1 MSSATQGLAAWL
13 SSWRAPSFVCPLDD
27 ARSCDKHVV
36 LGGGCIPLR
45 FILGAQKAGTST
57 VFEATALHGCGPS
70 FGLIPHKESHLLGVD
85 CIHDQNLSQNGT
97 VRWHEATARLRRGE
111 CTART
116 LNAASP
122 APTVRA
128 ARREY
133 MAAFQ
138 QRTCISRCFIDAT
151 PAYLRDPRQALTLRT
166 MLTSTEAQLVRFL
179 VLLREPISRDLSL
192 YHMGGATTDRRTDLH
207 GKVLESYGAYA
218 TRHLDAF
225 CTCAGIEA
233 CPVQTATGEWRA
245 SPRAAHSLA
254 NAVAVYY
261 KCMAHVPAYGLYAP
275 QLAAW
280 QEQWPHTSGQIL
292 VLSYEQVVANASAVL
307 PRIQAFFGVPTGKV
321 RLVPVNT
328 HVSSS
333 SSRQMEMECTVRARL
348 TAFYAPWNELLL
360 SEVVPWLPPFPAPE
374 TSLPCVDW
382 QLTTNATHHPVA

>member
-1 MSSATQGLAAWL
+1 MKSVPAQNFMSSATQGLAAWL

-36 LGGGCIPLR
+36 LGGGCIPMR

-116 LNAASP
+116 LNASP

-151 PAYLRDPRQALTLRT
+151 PAYLRDPRQ
-166 MLTSTEAQLVRFL
+166 
-179 VLLREPISRDLSL
+179 P
-192 YHMGGATTDRRTDLH
+192 
-207 GKVLESYGAYA
+207 
-218 TRHLDAF
+218 
-225 CTCAGIEA
+225 
-233 CPVQTATGEWRA
+233 
-245 SPRAAHSLA
+245 
-254 NAVAVYY
+254 
-261 KCMAHVPAYGLYAP
+261 
-275 QLAAW
+275 
-280 QEQWPHTSGQIL
+280 
-292 VLSYEQVVANASAVL
+292 
-307 PRIQAFFGVPTGKV
+307 
-321 RLVPVNT
+321 
-328 HVSSS
+328 
-333 SSRQMEMECTVRARL
+333 
-348 TAFYAPWNELLL
+348 
-360 SEVVPWLPPFPAPE
+360 
-374 TSLPCVDW
+374 
-382 QLTTNATHHPVA
+382 